1 MPAASKPYRIFSLGD
16 AAITVDFGNIIN
28 EAINQKVLNLF
39 YQLRDNP
46 LQGMTEAVPAY
57 SSLTVYYDVFAVS
70 KKITGG
76 KPVFEF
82 MSAQLEERLSQPLPE
97 TDIPSRLISIP
108 VCYEKQFAPDIEH
121 LAKEKNMAV
130 EELIHIH
137 SSKQYRVYM
146 LGFMPGFSYM
156 GEVDEKI
163 SFPRK
168 AKPVTVA
175 AGSVGIA
182 GRQTGI
188 YPLASPG
195 GWQIIGRT
203 PLKLFKSSPKPSLPK
218 SSGSST
224 NESAFEEP
232 FCLLHPGDTVQFT
245 SISKNEFENY

>member
-1 MPAASKPYRIFSLGD
+1 MSAATKPYRIFSLGD
-16 AAITVDFGNIIN
+16 AAITVDFGNVIN

-46 LQGMTEAVPAY
+46 LKGMTEAVPAY
-57 SSLTVYYDVFAVS
+57 SSLTVYYNVFEVS
-70 KKITGG
+70 KKIAGS
-76 KPVFEF
+76 KSVFDF
-82 MSAQLEERLSQPLPE
+82 MSAQLEERLNQALPG
-97 TDIPSRLISIP
+97 TNIPAKLITIP
-108 VCYEKQFAPDIEH
+108 VCYEREFAPDIEH
-121 LAKEKNMAV
+121 LAREKNMAV

-137 SSKQYRVYM
+137 SSKPYRVYM

-156 GEVDEKI
+156 GEVDESI

-168 AKPVTVA
+168 PRPVTVV

-188 YPLASPG
+188 YPLTSPG

-203 PLKLFKSSPKPSLPK
+203 PLKLFDADASEK
-218 SSGSST
+218 
-224 NESAFEEP
+224 A

-245 SISKNEFENY
+245 SISKHEFENY

>member
-1 MPAASKPYRIFSLGD
+1 MTAAIKPYRIFSLGD
-16 AAITVDFGNIIN
+16 AAITVDFGNVID

-57 SSLTVYYDVFAVS
+57 SSLTIYYNVFDIS
-70 KKITGG
+70 KRITGD
-76 KPVFEF
+76 KPVFDF
-82 MSAQLEERLSQPLPE
+82 MSAQLEERLLQPLAE
-97 TDIPSRLISIP
+97 TNIPSRLISIP
-108 VCYEKQFAPDIEH
+108 VCYEREFAPDIDH
-121 LAKEKNMAV
+121 LSKEKNISV

-156 GEVDEKI
+156 GEIDERL
-163 SFPRK
+163 SCHRK
-168 AKPVTVA
+168 PKPATVA

-188 YPLASPG
+188 YPLTSPG

-203 PLKLFKSSPKPSLPK
+203 PLKLFETSPKPSPK
-218 SSGSST
+218 DR
-224 NESAFEEP
+224 AFEDL

-245 SISKNEFENY
+245 SISKNEFANY